1 MKNIFLLGATGS
13 IGTQTLQIIKDDNNF
28 CLKSIA
34 CGKNINKAKKIIEQF
49 HPEYV
54 SVENKEDY
62 LKLKDEYKKITFGY
76 GLDGLIGAATYSNE
90 KGVLINAVVGMV
102 GLVPTIGAIKK
113 GRDILLANKE
123 TLVTGGEIISR
134 LVKEYNVNLFPID
147 SEHSAIYQCLL
158 GGKKEDVSKLIITA
172 SGGAFRD
179 LSRDKLANV
188 TLDDA
193 LKHPNWSMG
202 AKITIDCAS
211 MVNKGLEVIEAHYLF
226 DIPYE
231 KIETIIHKESL
242 IHSMVEYND
251 GSIIAQMSK
260 PNMMLPIAYALN
272 HPFHLPNRNLEKL
285 DFTKLNGLTFK
296 KMDEERFPMI
306 KLAYK
311 VGRLGGIMPT
321 VYNSSNEV
329 AVNLFMENKIK
340 FLDIEKIIINEV
352 SKYESQNINK
362 IDIETILYIDKEVKN
377 DIMKNYEVF

>member
-34 CGKNINKAKKIIEQF
+34 CGKNINKAKEIIEQF

-102 GLVPTIGAIKK
+102 GLVPTVEAIKK

-123 TLVTGGEIISR
+123 TLVTGGEIISH

-179 LSRDKLANV
+179 LSRDELANV

-311 VGRLGGIMPT
+311 VGLLGGIMPT

-352 SKYESQNINK
+352 SKYESKNINK